1 MCSPAGKRRAGAPRA
16 GKAAGPGGSTMT
28 TLKTQTFG
36 IEIETTGLC
45 RERTAKALAAFFGT
59 TAVHRAAHLD
69 DWRVPIHDQPTGWRR

>member
-1 MCSPAGKRRAGAPRA
+1 
-16 GKAAGPGGSTMT
+16 MT

-69 DWRVPIHDQPTGWRR
+69 DWRVPILFSYTSSFKLISLASFFLWACSHACKVA